1 MFLFVWM
8 DSGENLM
15 NSSTSGHYLETF
27 VISELIKNKRN
38 NESSLNY
45 DIYFYRDRD
54 GKEIDLIIELD
65 GVIYPFEI
73 KKTAKPDKAMINN
86 FKILDNKNLNVGNG
100 GLLCFYPEILPIDE
114 KNKSYP
120 ISVIF

>member
-1 MFLFVWM
+1 M
-8 DSGENLM
+8 
-15 NSSTSGHYLETF
+15 SGHFLESF

-38 NESSLNY
+38 NKETLNY

-54 GKEIDLIIELD
+54 SKEIDLIIELD
-65 GVIYPFEI
+65 NFIYPFEI
-73 KKTAKPDKAMINN
+73 KKTAKPELSMLKN
-86 FKILDNKNLNVGNG
+86 FNILNNKNLNVGNG
-100 GLLCFYPEILPIDE
+100 GLLCFYPDILPLDE

>member
-1 MFLFVWM
+1 
-8 DSGENLM
+8 M
-15 NSSTSGHYLETF
+15 NSTVSGHYLESF

-38 NESSLNY
+38 NKETLNY

-54 GKEIDLIIELD
+54 GKEIDLIISLD
-65 GVIYPFEI
+65 NVIYPFEI
-73 KKTAKPDKAMINN
+73 KKTAHPQVSMINN
-86 FKILDNKNLNVGNG
+86 FKTLHNKNLEVGNG
-100 GLLCFYPEILPIDE
+100 GLLCFYPNIIALDE